1 MFSKSCEYGIKAVVY
16 ILTQSLEGRRIKVGE
31 IAESTDSPTAFTAK
45 ILGTLVKHN
54 IVKSQTGPFGG
65 FFIENHRISEIKLCE
80 IVFAID
86 GDKVYDGCG
95 LGLDNCDA
103 ENPCPLHGHF
113 VEIRNKLKLMLETTS
128 VLDLAMKLKNGESVL
143 IR

>member
-45 ILGTLVKHN
+45 ILGTLVKHK

-113 VEIRNKLKLMLETTS
+113 VEIRNKLKFMLETTS
-128 VLDLAMKLKNGESVL
+128 VLDLAMKLKKGESVL